1 MRNINKKLTQPGNLS
16 RRPSATQR
24 ELPLKRGEE
33 IANSKVVFQLKS
45 ELNRLQQRDREWK
58 LMFSMLGHDL
68 KEPLVT
74 LEGFTKILEE
84 EKVSPDDQKRYLK
97 IIREAIHSLHLL
109 VNSMQSVSKLYQNS
123 TELIDIS
130 LIDILKSALTSL
142 SRQISKSKAVVEL
155 PPEDLQLKGDPVRLF
170 QIFLNLIGNSLKFV
184 RQDTPPLIKVET
196 RTTNRFYRVSISDNG
211 MGMSPEDMKKIFEPF
226 TKLDGNFEG
235 MGMGLSIVRRIAE
248 SFGGRVLVKS
258 SLGTGTTFTVLLPRS
273 MNDKRKRPS

>member
-1 MRNINKKLTQPGNLS
+1 LRNINKKLTQPGNLS

>member
-1 MRNINKKLTQPGNLS
+1 
-16 RRPSATQR
+16 
-24 ELPLKRGEE
+24 
-33 IANSKVVFQLKS
+33 
-45 ELNRLQQRDREWK
+45 
-58 LMFSMLGHDL
+58 MFSMLGHDL